1 MSVGPCVPL
10 LSGGTR
16 FQLSRSAL
24 GLSTLRAPS
33 NAGCASLGAR
43 VPAPLYAGPGIS
55 RPRAGALSPQAVLSV
70 VSAQVSAACGMVRR
84 VHRRRAFRRVRGP
97 EVLRA
102 FRQLRGVLRALTF
115 SALGAP
121 SGNRKGGKIGRFS
134 AAGHAR
140 IAWQFGPSV
149 LSCISVFDR
158 KNRRKS
164 FFKETF
170 ALPEYLPR
178 VSPSAVK
185 LHIM

>member
-70 VSAQVSAACGMVRR
+70 VSDQVSAACAEWLEESTEGEPSGACV
-84 VHRRRAFRRVRGP
+84 
-97 EVLRA
+97 VLRA
-102 FRQLRGVLRALTF
+102 FRQLRAVLRALTF

-121 SGNRKGGKIGRFS
+121 PEDRKGGKIGRFS
-134 AAGHAR
+134 AAGHT
-140 IAWQFGPSV
+140 QNTLYFGPSM
-149 LSCISVFDR
+149 LSCVSVFDR